1 MNNTVS
7 IREFAR
13 LEGVS
18 DTLVH
23 RALKAGR
30 LVRAPDGGI
39 DRTLVGSAWHANP
52 KRGDVAKASANTA
65 ANSANTPA
73 APGTT
78 ATLAG
83 GNPPKGVAYGEA
95 LRLKENW
102 IALLRRL
109 EYEHK
114 SGALIE
120 LSAAQRVVFDLCR
133 EQRDAWLA
141 WPARIAPFLAAEF
154 AVPDLERLVAFLNEH
169 VYQQL
174 AELGEPNPRFEAAA
188 A

>member
-23 RALKAGR
+23 RALKVGR
-30 LVRAPDGGI
+30 LARAADGGI
-39 DRTLVGSAWHANP
+39 DRALVGSAWRASP
-52 KRGDVAKASANTA
+52 KRGEAIHAGANTT

-73 APGTT
+73 DMT
-78 ATLAG
+78 ATLPG
-83 GNPPKGVAYGEA
+83 GTPPKGVAYGEA

-154 AVPDLERLVAFLNEH
+154 AVSDLERLVAFLNEH